1 MISVRA
7 DDLCLR
13 VERIG
18 VVKSEIFNCDRFAA
32 VNDNREQLAVT
43 DELRALAVDCD
54 IALANERQGDGL
66 FSGVVI
72 RNKVVLDIR
81 AVRVQI
87 EFAAAEL

>member
-1 MISVRA
+1 M
-7 DDLCLR
+7 
-13 VERIG
+13 
-18 VVKSEIFNCDRFAA
+18 
-32 VNDNREQLAVT
+32 T